1 MSARPGA
8 TAPDRQAGGAKVL
21 LAGLKPDERRFAGRR
36 QRSLPAYVLSDR
48 LTAAVPCIVRDLS
61 STGARLELVLG
72 RDTPVTSVDGLSD
85 TFVLYIMVDEVE
97 MDCAVAWRRG
107 SMIGVRFAGIARHR
121 PRRASLTRRLRR

>member
-1 MSARPGA
+1 MAARPGA
-8 TAPDRQAGGAKVL
+8 TAPDRRADSAKAV

-36 QRSLPAYVLSDR
+36 QRSLPAYILSDR

-61 STGARLELVLG
+61 STGAKLELVLG

-85 TFVLYIMVDEVE
+85 DFVLYVMVDEVE

-107 SMIGVRFAGIARHR
+107 TMIGVRFTGIARHR
-121 PRRASLTRRLRR
+121 PRRTSTVRRPRR